1 MRRLSLLA
9 LFLTCLAPLA
19 QAQLMP
25 LLAPPMAQPNG
36 YRLCRPAIQVA
47 EQRHNVPARLL
58 AAIGRVESGRR
69 DPETGETNPWPWAVN
84 AEGQGFLFESKAK
97 AISAVT
103 EMQARGIRSI
113 DVGCMQV
120 NLMHH
125 PDAFPSLAQAF
136 DPAANADYAARFLV
150 KLYGHTV
157 PGPRPPPGITP
168 RPRNSA
174 KTRASGHGGLARGAE
189 AAWPCPGPDSA
200 GQRLGRDDQPIGP
213 PFLAR
218 ARQPRHH
225 RLARRR
231 DAAAG
236 YRRRGPGGRHRAVRL
251 ARSRPR
257 PHFYRAMPVTCLGL
271 TVGPPRRRRPP
282 AAEPRARSPWAE
294 RRQGVNRALK
304 QRLRAL
310 SPCTVRVKVL

>member
-36 YRLCRPAIQVA
+36 YRLCRPAIQAA

-84 AEGQGFLFESKAK
+84 TEGQGFLFESKAK

-150 KLYGHTV
+150 KLYGQTGAWPKAAAWYHSATPELGENYARQV
-157 PGPRPPPGITP
+157 MAVWPEEQKRPGPAPAPTALASAWGATISRSAHPFFGQSPPARIIALPGAAMPPPGTV
-168 RPRNSA
+168 
-174 KTRASGHGGLARGAE
+174 GA
-189 AAWPCPGPDSA
+189 A
-200 GQRLGRDDQPIGP
+200 Q
-213 PFLAR
+213 
-218 ARQPRHH
+218 
-225 RLARRR
+225 
-231 DAAAG
+231 AAG
-236 YRRRGPGGRHRAVRL
+236 IAPSGSLAVGRGL
-251 ARSRPR
+251 DS
-257 PHFYRAMPVTCLGL
+257 YRAMPVIWAY
-271 TVGPPRRRRPP
+271 RRPAP
-282 AAEPRARSPWAE
+282 PPKAS
-294 RRQGVNRALK
+294 GG
-304 QRLRAL
+304 
-310 SPCTVRVKVL
+310 